1 LLNNL
6 HFQKLKQSQMS
17 TFNLLDMAK
26 GYLTNELVSKASSAL
41 GESEGG
47 ISKILSAAVPSLIG
61 SIADKASSHGGAE
74 AVAKMASES
83 HNSGILGSL
92 GNFFGGDDSSSSL
105 LSGGAGIISSLLGGK
120 GNMLTSLISN
130 FAGTKSGTVGTILSM
145 AAPAILGMI
154 GKHTSDNNVPTS
166 GLASLLGGQ
175 KDLAMKALP
184 SGFNLSSIFGDS
196 TSTAHTAHS
205 TATHAASTAY
215 NEVEEKAG
223 GGMKWLLPL
232 LLVGALAAGAY
243 YMFKDGCNKKTE
255 GTTTGTDTSA
265 TGGSTTGVEGAATST
280 TATVAA
286 TVDSVTGLVNY
297 DLGAMADLELPGGTK
312 INCAA
317 NGFENTLVNFIKTGT
332 IDTVNKGANWFN
344 LHDVQFVSGKTTYA
358 TPKAMTQI
366 KNVAAVLKA
375 YPNVV
380 IKVGGN
386 TDISGDAAKNKA
398 LSQSRATQVM
408 KDLIAAGA
416 GATQIKEAVGY
427 GSEFATAKVG
437 DKPGMAQDR
446 KTTAKVASK

>member
-1 LLNNL
+1 
-6 HFQKLKQSQMS
+6 M
-17 TFNLLDMAK
+17 
-26 GYLTNELVSKASSAL
+26 
-41 GESEGG
+41 
-47 ISKILSAAVPSLIG
+47 
-61 SIADKASSHGGAE
+61 
-74 AVAKMASES
+74 
-83 HNSGILGSL
+83 LGS
-92 GNFFGGDDSSSSL
+92 GG
-105 LSGGAGIISSLLGGK
+105 GIISSLLGSK

-130 FAGTKSGTVGTILSM
+130 FAGSNSGTVGKILSM

-154 GKHTSDNNVPTS
+154 GKHSADNNVSAS
-166 GLASLLGGQ
+166 GLGSLMAGQ

-184 SGFNLSSIFGDS
+184 GGFSLSSLFSGD
-196 TSTAHTAHS
+196 TSSVTN
-205 TATHAASTAY
+205 AASNAY
-215 NEVEEKAG
+215 HEVEEKASSG
-223 GGMKWLLPL
+223 IKFLLPL
-232 LLVGALAAGAY
+232 ILLGALLLGAWY
-243 YMFKDGCNKKTE
+243 FFKDGCK
-255 GTTTGTDTSA
+255 
-265 TGGSTTGVEGAATST
+265 GANSPTAVIEKGAEKVGDVANNAV
-280 TATVAA
+280 ATVKA

-297 DLGAMADLELPGGTK
+297 DLGAMADLELPGGVK

-358 TPKAMTQI
+358 TPKALGQI
-366 KNVAAVLKA
+366 KNVAAILKA

-380 IKVGGN
+380 LKLGGN
-386 TDISGDAAKNKA
+386 TDISGDAAANKA
-398 LSQSRATQVM
+398 LSQSRANQVM